1 MRTPF
6 LPAFPTC
13 ARLALALCL
22 ALSLGSCKTLH
33 KPDPV
38 SIAKEQLDRG
48 DLEGGFNT
56 LESAM
61 HAQRNEL
68 EIANF
73 YRAQI
78 VKHDK
83 EDRSIA
89 FFKKLLEEPEPPDEL
104 YYNLAFAYIDKIPR
118 VGPMGAGFLSKRSI
132 GQFKAV
138 YEKRNDDWVANYGIG
153 MNYLHWPDYFKKTE
167 GALGYFEKCL
177 ALQQGQRLEPKYLLT
192 YLRMGDALVRSG
204 EVDRAYQVW
213 QQGIA
218 LFPGHPDLVDRLHT
232 PKDKIADTIRDLY
245 NPNNSI
251 GAINTD
257 ISILW
262 ARTVPAS
269 VVPLHRTDAKT
280 AGVGGQLQSA
290 SAGPEAAQADLF
302 AWFTRNLP
310 YLSDKRSYA
319 KVDMSPLG
327 VRPNEAM
334 NDRVGAIAH
343 GMIAGFLAELQGDE
357 AAALKS
363 KDRDEGPFTRPFFHE
378 GLGMGYAA
386 SVSIDDV
393 SELARMVAAMND
405 IDPNFSRLHLAGAG
419 MWFGLEGARDV
430 QQIAAAF
437 RQLGPFGEAYAYE
450 GYGFARTLFYFKT
463 NPQVI
468 QLGAQLR
475 PEAADNFYHGVGRAI
490 WILIGPDATRRAQML
505 QQVPEQYRTH
515 AQSGYGMG
523 IAFTK
528 IDDPAFVFSVTAA
541 PGTGTGTELDPS
553 DYLTGVTMGYSIR
566 ELGDPQ
572 YVRSLESRASSRDRC
587 RMERLIEI
595 GQGALQEAEHK
606 GGDLH
611 VNWRNEIRR
620 RINSA
625 GGAAGAVKE
634 CV

>member
-1 MRTPF
+1 MSRTF
-6 LPAFPTC
+6 RPALRAC
-13 ARLALALCL
+13 AGISMVLCAALTLVCCT
-22 ALSLGSCKTLH
+22 SLH
-33 KPDPV
+33 APDPV
-38 SIAKEQLDRG
+38 GIARQQIDHG

-56 LESAM
+56 LETAM
-61 HAQRNEL
+61 RADKKDL
-68 EIANF
+68 AIANF

-89 FFKKLLEEPEPPDEL
+89 FFKKLLEEPAAPDEL
-104 YYNLAFAYIDKIPR
+104 YYDLAFAYIDKIPR

-132 GQFKAV
+132 AQFKLV
-138 YEKRNDDWVANYGIG
+138 YERRNDDWVSNYGIG

-167 GALGYFEKCL
+167 GALTYFEKCL
-177 ALQQGQRLEPKYLLT
+177 ALQQGKHLEPKYLLT
-192 YLRMGDALVRSG
+192 YLRMGDALVRNG
-204 EVDRAYQVW
+204 DIDRAYAIW
-213 QQGIA
+213 GEGIV
-218 LFPGHPDLVDRLHT
+218 LFPGHPDLLDRLHT
-232 PKDKIADTIRDLY
+232 PKDKIADAIRDLY

-262 ARTVPAS
+262 ARTVPVYA
-269 VVPLHRTDAKT
+269 VPLRRADART
-280 AGVGGQLQSA
+280 AGVGGQLQA
-290 SAGPEAAQADLF
+290 AATGPEAAEADLF

-327 VRPNEAM
+327 VRANEAM

-343 GMIAGFLAELQGDE
+343 GMIAGFLAELEGDE

-393 SELARMVAAMND
+393 SELKRMVTAMND

-419 MWFGLEGARDV
+419 MWFGLEGARDP
-430 QQIAAAF
+430 QHLAEAF

-450 GYGFARTLFYFKT
+450 GYGFARTLFYFKS

-475 PEAADNFYHGVGRAI
+475 PEAAANFYHGVGRAM
-490 WILIGPDATRRAQML
+490 WILIGPDASRREQMV
-505 QQVPEQYRTH
+505 QQVPEEYRAH

-523 IAFTK
+523 VAFTK
-528 IDDPAFVFSVTAA
+528 IDDPAFVFSF
-541 PGTGTGTELDPS
+541 TERGGGAGLNAD

-572 YVRSLESRASSRDRC
+572 YVRTVQARASTRDRC
-587 RMERLIEI
+587 RMTRLIAI
-595 GQGALQEAEHK
+595 GHGALQDAEHK

-611 VNWRNEIRR
+611 VNWRNEIHH
-620 RINSA
+620 RIDSA
-625 GGAAGAVKE
+625 GGAAGVVKE